1 MRFFVKLLQNLMK
14 HVTKE
19 ERHDLK
25 AVALRAYYYN
35 THSKNTLRVEKNEA
49 NVCYSFCFLGA
60 TVSPTGNITFET
72 QFCHLGVSYGAAFCC
87 LMQLKHCLE
96 AVSLLEE

>member
-1 MRFFVKLLQNLMK
+1 MRLFVKLLQNLMK

-35 THSKNTLRVEKNEA
+35 THSKNTLRVEKLKPTS
-49 NVCYSFCFLGA
+49 V
-60 TVSPTGNITFET
+60 TVSVFFRRNRFTDW
-72 QFCHLGVSYGAAFCC
+72 
-87 LMQLKHCLE
+87 KHYF
-96 AVSLLEE
+96 